1 MYSLIDNNST
11 AIGRKVFQILRR
23 TYKINLKDF
32 IAPRIKEKSLYEF
45 IVAVILSQN
54 TSDRNAIKAYEN
66 LKKICNGSIEPDK
79 IVKLDKTTLAN
90 AIKVAGMHNQ
100 RARVIKELA
109 NIFSNKDFVN
119 KLVNNINNLNIED
132 ARRELKKLPG
142 IGDKTA
148 DIVLLMYFNK
158 YTFPVDTHIK
168 RITWRLGLVNRNDYD
183 SIRLFWMKSL
193 KPSDYLEAHLLLIT
207 HGRRICVARNPLCNR
222 CPIRRYCL
230 FYLNKKKQ

>member
-1 MYSLIDNNST
+1 MYSATDNNSI
-11 AIGRKVFQILRR
+11 AIGRKIFQILRR
-23 TYKINLKDF
+23 TYRIDLKGF
-32 IAPRIKEKSLYEF
+32 IAPRIRKRNLYEF

-66 LKKICNGSIEPDK
+66 LKKTCNGSIEPDK
-79 IVKLDKTTLAN
+79 IVKLNKTTLAN

-100 RARVIKELA
+100 RVHVIKELA
-109 NIFSNKDFVN
+109 NLFSDKDFVN
-119 KLVNNINNLNIED
+119 KLINKINNLDIEN

-142 IGDKTA
+142 VGDKTA
-148 DIVLLMYFNK
+148 DIILLMYFNR

-207 HGRRICVARNPLCNR
+207 HGRRVCVARNPLCDK

-230 FYLNKKKQ
+230 YYLNKKRQ